1 MKCPCCKQRN
11 IGKIGSNHYYCRSCC
26 IELMNV
32 RGRLTLYEI
41 AEDGTVEC
49 LNDLFYETELP
60 SFQEWVQ

>member
-1 MKCPCCKQRN
+1 
-11 IGKIGSNHYYCRSCC
+11 
-26 IELMNV
+26 MNV